1 MKAPVRV
8 AVTGAAGQISYSL
21 LFRIASG
28 DMLGKDQPVIL
39 QLLEITPALEALNGV
54 IMELEDC
61 AFPLVAGITGTDD
74 ANVAFKDADYALLVG
89 ARPRGPGMER
99 KDLLEANAAIFS
111 AQGKAINDNAS
122 KGIKVLVV
130 GNPANTNALIAQR
143 NAPDIDP
150 RQFTAMTRLD
160 HNRAMAQLAN
170 KLGKTV
176 NDVKKML
183 IWGNHSST
191 QYPDLHHCEVDGKV
205 AIDQVEQDWYEND
218 YIPTVQQ
225 RGAAIIKARGAS
237 SAASAANAAVD
248 HMRSWALGTDEGD
261 WVSMGIYS
269 DGSYGIQEGL
279 IYSFRAPAKTATG
292 LSFRAWTSTTSP
304 VARCKPLRKNWLKNV
319 TLFLTCCRKVQ
330 VENKKR
336 GSSEPLFLCRY
347 AAYATGKTRSIFGI
361 IHLLHLGL
369 LCILRVVSHS
379 DREQHAEVAN
389 HQQQNNH
396 KRRFHTAGIA
406 DWRCA
411 VLVAAFATALEQHHQ
426 AQYQVGNRHQHQQA
440 QPAAGINIV
449 ETTHHIAPAHHHHT
463 DKGYCGDQAHNHGTD
478 ANGTITGTHDAR
490 DNNSGGDTQHQIEK
504 QRQAGGVHEIAHTT
518 DTA

>member
-279 IYSFRAPAKTATG
+279 IYSFPCVCKDGDWSIVQGLEINDFSRGKMQATEQE
-292 LSFRAWTSTTSP
+292 
-304 VARCKPLRKNWLKNV
+304 
-319 TLFLTCCRKVQ
+319 LTEERDAVQ
-330 VENKKR
+330 
-336 GSSEPLFLCRY
+336 
-347 AAYATGKTRSIFGI
+347 
-361 IHLLHLGL
+361 HLL
-369 LCILRVVSHS
+369 
-379 DREQHAEVAN
+379 
-389 HQQQNNH
+389 
-396 KRRFHTAGIA
+396 
-406 DWRCA
+406 
-411 VLVAAFATALEQHHQ
+411 
-426 AQYQVGNRHQHQQA
+426 
-440 QPAAGINIV
+440 P
-449 ETTHHIAPAHHHHT
+449 
-463 DKGYCGDQAHNHGTD
+463 
-478 ANGTITGTHDAR
+478 
-490 DNNSGGDTQHQIEK
+490 
-504 QRQAGGVHEIAHTT
+504 
-518 DTA
+518 